1 MSMKHLGQEATA
13 TTFYVEHN
21 PESQKLWCS
30 AMKVVYGFNPVARW
44 RYRKLPGPRPQWL
57 FGNLREV
64 IKKGNHQAYTD
75 WQRSYGSVFRVRFQ
89 AFVEK
94 PLCCLYSLKQC
105 VLWHK
110 QGRCRG

>member
-1 MSMKHLGQEATA
+1 
-13 TTFYVEHN
+13 
-21 PESQKLWCS
+21 
-30 AMKVVYGFNPVARW
+30 MKVVYGFNPVARW